1 MESDWI
7 FFTPNIQEIYGINV
21 YDDGNQVYE
30 QYENKWF
37 MFGSW
42 RGKCALVN
50 TNKSDIKSISLW
62 KIIKIHYALI

>member
-1 MESDWI
+1 MEADCI
-7 FFTPNIQEIYGINV
+7 FFTPNR

-37 MFGSW
+37 MFGSC

-50 TNKSDIKSISLW
+50 GDKSDIKINSISLW